1 MPDYV
6 VVSHVLLWVGFL
18 ILLAIVFALLRQVG
32 ILFERVAPAGA
43 LAIESRLEAGDSA
56 PAMRLTALSGE
67 ILDLGAHRSDGVAT
81 LLLFVSPNCPIC
93 EHLLP
98 VAKSIDRR
106 RGPVRVVY
114 ASAGE
119 DVQAQE
125 RFVTGAGLPRGS
137 YVISDALGMAFGVAK
152 LPFAALIGPDGC
164 ISSLGLVNTRE
175 HLESLFEARRLGV
188 ASLQDYVSRQ
198 ASARSPAPENALDA
212 DAVTPQP
219 VPGR

>member
-1 MPDYV
+1 MPDFM
-6 VVSHVLLWVGFL
+6 VVSHVLLWVGFFT
-18 ILLAIVFALLRQVG
+18 LLATVFALLRQVG

-43 LAIESRLEAGDSA
+43 LAIGTRLEAGDAA
-56 PAMRLTALSGE
+56 PTMRLATLSGKV
-67 ILDLGAHRSDGVAT
+67 LDVGAHRSDGVAT

-98 VAKSIDRR
+98 VAKSIARR
-106 RGPVRVVY
+106 RGRVRVVY

-125 RFVTGAGLPRGS
+125 RLVAAAGLPRDT
-137 YVISDALGMAFGVAK
+137 YVISDELGMAFGAAK
-152 LPFAALIGPDGC
+152 LPFAALITPDAR
-164 ISSLGLVNTRE
+164 IASLGLVNTRE

-188 ASLQDYVSRQ
+188 ASLQDYVSRH
-198 ASARSPAPENALDA
+198 ASAPDPGNALDA